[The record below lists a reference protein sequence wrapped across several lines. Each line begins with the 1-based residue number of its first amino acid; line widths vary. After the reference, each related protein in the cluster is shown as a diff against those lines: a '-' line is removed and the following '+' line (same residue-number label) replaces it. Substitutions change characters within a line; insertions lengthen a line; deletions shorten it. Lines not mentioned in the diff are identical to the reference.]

1 MAAVAAAAGAA
12 AIEVGVQ
19 GLKANPGGL
28 NTYGFLRLLR
38 RRLYNTAVP
47 VSGVY
52 AVAIADSRAVGR
64 YLDSHVES
72 MLLGVSGAV
81 VLFVCT
87 FEAAAWIVTVIQQNG
102 YIQVD
107 LFAPAPAY

>member
-52 AVAIADSRAVGR
+52 AVAIVIAALSGGISIPTLNPCCWVFRVQWSCLSA
-64 YLDSHVES
+64 LSKQQ
-72 MLLGVSGAV
+72 LG
-81 VLFVCT
+81 
-87 FEAAAWIVTVIQQNG
+87 
-102 YIQVD
+102 
-107 LFAPAPAY
+107 